1 MTPGRRGRA
10 LPSIYLFPAVVGG
23 GWGDI
28 EEVLAVGRQL
38 VARGHRVRY
47 YRSAGHPPPRGLPG
61 PWRWPPCDRPRRPG
75 PPGTPALTV
84 TPSWGLSA
92 APEEGGPWAQE
103 VREIEAVHGAKRTL
117 HVSLE
122 EFARTLT
129 SREAEAER
137 RREGGVPRRSI
148 RTGPSFG
155 RLARFFHR
163 EYARYRGFDRPRVL
177 HLFPTFRPD
186 RAFAREFGSVV
197 MTGPIPADPPDA
209 PRPSRTSSRERRW
222 LWYAS
227 PSSAE
232 RLAPR
237 VRAGLAEARPRVRLR
252 VVTPRPWGSPEGI
265 DLLPGPLPGPRWR
278 EEWDRAELRIVT
290 GSRTLLEAMADGR
303 PFLYFNG
310 IRGEGRRV
318 RRHRPE
324 KIARLLEAA
333 RDQGVAADLR
343 RDLSDFARGRRIE
356 EVVRRA
362 HRREGGWARFPD
374 RWGVA
379 RFPAPFG
386 DPAELIDRIARGL
399 AREPEAARWVAW
411 ARAAAP
417 GRRRGSRAEGDAS
430 RGAPAKSNENAF
442 RSRSWPA

>member
-1 MTPGRRGRA
+1 MSSGGRDRGRPGVA
-10 LPSIYLFPAVVGG
+10 IYLLPAVVGG
-23 GWGDI
+23 GWGDL

-38 VARGHRVRY
+38 VARGRPVRY
-47 YRSAGHPPPRGLPG
+47 YRAAGRPPPRGLPG
-61 PWRWPPCDRPRRPG
+61 PWRWPRCDRPERPG

-92 APEEGGPWAQE
+92 APEANGPWSRE
-103 VREIEAVHGAKRTL
+103 VGEIEAIHGAGRTL

-129 SREAEAER
+129 SRAAEAER
-137 RREGGVPRRSI
+137 LREGGVPRRSI
-148 RTGPSFG
+148 RPGRSFD
-155 RLARFFHR
+155 RRSRFFHR
-163 EYARYRGFDRPRVL
+163 EFARYRGFGRPRVL

-186 RAFAREFGSVV
+186 RAFAREFASAV
-197 MTGPIPADPPDA
+197 MTGPIPADPPG
-209 PRPSRTSSRERRW
+209 PRRSPPPSGARRW

-232 RLAPR
+232 RLAAR
-237 VRAGLAEARPRVRLR
+237 VRAGLADAQPPIRLR
-252 VVTPRPWGSPEGI
+252 VVSPRPWRSSEGI
-265 DLLPGPLPGPRWR
+265 DLFVGPLPGPRWR
-278 EEWDRAELRIVT
+278 SEWDRSELRIVT
-290 GSRTLLEAMADGR
+290 GSRTLLEALQDGR

-333 RDQGVAADLR
+333 RTAGVAQELR
-343 RDLSDFARGRRIE
+343 RDLSDFARGRRVE

-362 HRREGGWARFPD
+362 HQRRDGWADFPD
-374 RWGVA
+374 RWGFA
-379 RFPAPFG
+379 GFPPPYR
-386 DPAELIDRIARGL
+386 DPVELIDRLAEGL
-399 AREPEAARWVAW
+399 AAEPDAARWVAR

-417 GRRRGSRAEGDAS
+417 GRRRAS
-430 RGAPAKSNENAF
+430 GGTATASASKGVLY
-442 RSRSWPA
+442 